1 VGYGRRKRSRRGGMR
16 NRSRRGGG
24 RGGLG
29 EKEEK

>member
-1 VGYGRRKRSRRGGMR
+1 MGYGRRKRSRRGGMR